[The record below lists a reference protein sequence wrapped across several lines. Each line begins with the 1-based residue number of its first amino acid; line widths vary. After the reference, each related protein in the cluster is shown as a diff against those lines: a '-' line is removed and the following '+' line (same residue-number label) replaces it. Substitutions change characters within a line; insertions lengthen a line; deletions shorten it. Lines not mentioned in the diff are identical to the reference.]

1 MRLKHRGLRF
11 LVPLTL
17 SVLLFSILPAAT
29 QTYPSQDV
37 HLICGYPAGSGADII
52 VRYYAEK
59 LRPIVGRTVIV
70 DNRVGAA
77 GNIATEYV
85 ARAKPDGY
93 TIYLTGGGVLAA
105 NMYLFKKPP
114 VDVAKELRTV
124 ASINRLATMLAVRAS
139 APWQSLAELTGYLKP
154 RGDEATY
161 ASTNPVAQA
170 VGELY
175 KQATGV
181 SAVQVGYKTGFDSA
195 NDVQSGAVDYAVL
208 DPVYALAQ
216 QREGR
221 LRILAISAGRRME
234 GFPDLPTFAEQGVA
248 IDLLGWWGAFVPA
261 ATPRPIIEQLNTWF
275 NQVQALPE
283 TKTFHNTYGSDPW
296 IATPQEGQAR
306 LLEDIKNWAEYV
318 RVAKIEPQG

>member
-1 MRLKHRGLRF
+1 MELAAL
-11 LVPLTL
+11 L
-17 SVLLFSILPAAT
+17 SITTIALFVVLPGNA

-59 LRPIVGRTVIV
+59 LRPIVGRAVIV
-70 DNRVGAA
+70 DNKVGAG

-114 VDVAKELRTV
+114 VDVAKELQTV
-124 ASINRLATMLAVRAS
+124 ASINRLATMLAVRAG
-139 APWQSLAELTGYLKP
+139 APWQSLGELTAYLKP
-154 RGDEATY
+154 RGNKATY

-170 VGELY
+170 VGEIY

-181 SAVQVGYKTGFDSA
+181 AAVQVSYKTGFDSA

-234 GFPDLPTFAEQGVA
+234 GFPDLPTFAEQGVPM
-248 IDLLGWWGAFVPA
+248 DLLGWWGAFVPA
-261 ATPRPIIEQLNTWF
+261 ATPRATVDVLNTLF

-283 TKTFHNTYGSDPW
+283 TKKFHTTYGSDPW

-306 LLEDIKNWAEYV
+306 LLQDIKNWADYV
-318 RVAKIEPQG
+318 RIAKIEPQG